1 MFKLNMLMPILIV
14 TALYQAVSLAAL
26 LPAVQVLDSSL
37 PVVWWL
43 ILMLIFIGAI
53 AVTAVTVRRLNLDFV
68 RINTDYVAR
77 IEADLDRKQREIDEL
92 RQRLRSSEIQIAEL
106 RTELHA
112 YQQDRSRLEL
122 ALEQA
127 GETIS
132 IKDELILDLKHQ
144 LDDKKI

>member
-68 RINTDYVAR
+68 RINTDYVSR